1 MYNLYIRRKIVLYLV
16 TGIICSIL
24 IGANITV
31 IKYNTAL
38 SEMMVEMKIIEVRR
52 LQIERDV
59 KEMNS
64 RIRQID
70 RMMPVLHDKSTGRG
84 FLLRAADDIR
94 NRFAGDKLILTD
106 MRGGITRVSLPV
118 QIKFDFDSYYKLLKR
133 FDYLEGETFPFFRF
147 RTFSFVR
154 SPSGK
159 ATCLI
164 KGELVMPA
172 GGSVR

>member
-70 RMMPVLHDKSTGRG
+70 RM
-84 FLLRAADDIR
+84 
-94 NRFAGDKLILTD
+94 
-106 MRGGITRVSLPV
+106 
-118 QIKFDFDSYYKLLKR
+118 
-133 FDYLEGETFPFFRF
+133 
-147 RTFSFVR
+147 
-154 SPSGK
+154 
-159 ATCLI
+159 
-164 KGELVMPA
+164 
-172 GGSVR
+172 